1 MEDDATLD
9 QEVEDRQI
17 SNSLPTLQHVE
28 KSDHITDSQP
38 ISTTAPV
45 HNKSMSVASPL
56 QSADES
62 SWSTISGGLA
72 DALSYKSSLSSKLTE
87 PQGNISPHKSPPEVL
102 SSIENTTTDGGSGL
116 TDPVQDRH
124 SSNAL
129 EMSARDYNVKKPSLK
144 GKPFDPPTM
153 PQHSRTKPSLTNEPL
168 DRLTISQHSHT
179 QVPHLSTANSHLSS
193 SVDSHHPSKFERSH
207 LKQSQKP
214 NNDSSTTENSLEYVN
229 KPSSPQEESWVKQ
242 LFIAREKASQAGD
255 QQRQLD
261 EREKRQFASG
271 SAKFTTMFEDPT
283 SGGDSD
289 RRAPSHKA
297 GMYLLDE
304 NYSFSCVE
312 LQVYYVSCM

>member
-9 QEVEDRQI
+9 QEADDHQI
-17 SNSLPTLQHVE
+17 SNSLPTLQHVK
-28 KSDHITDSQP
+28 KSDHITDSQS
-38 ISTTAPV
+38 ISTTVPV
-45 HNKSMSVASPL
+45 HNKSIAAASPL
-56 QSADES
+56 QSVDES

-72 DALSYKSSLSSKLTE
+72 DALSYESSLSGKLTE
-87 PQGNISPHKSPPEVL
+87 PQGNISPRKSPPEVL
-102 SSIENTTTDGGSGL
+102 SSIKNTTTGGGGL

-129 EMSARDYNVKKPSLK
+129 EMSARVKKPSLM
-144 GKPFDPPTM
+144 GEPLDRPTM
-153 PQHSRTKPSLTNEPL
+153 PQHNHTNPSLTNEPL
-168 DRLTISQHSHT
+168 DGLIISQHSYT

-193 SVDSHHPSKFERSH
+193 SVDSHHPSKYVH
-207 LKQSQKP
+207 HKQSQKP
-214 NNDSSTTENSLEYVN
+214 NNDSSTTENFPERVN

-255 QQRQLD
+255 QTRQLD

-297 GMYLLDE
+297 GMCLLDE
-304 NYSFSCVE
+304 NYIV
-312 LQVYYVSCM
+312 